1 MKTQNNNG
9 TVILFAVLGIA
20 GLYYLFS
27 RKSEKQDDT
36 YQVAIPSNEPFPPY
50 KSTTSYSDILKN
62 KMERTKELIDAGID
76 PTLYWAAHGG
86 IY

>member
-9 TVILFAVLGIA
+9 IVILFTVLGIA

-36 YQVAIPSNEPFPPY
+36 YQVPIPSNEPFPAYKLPPY
-50 KSTTSYSDILKN
+50 KSTTSYSDILAN
-62 KMERTKELIDAGID
+62 KMKRTKELTDAGVD
-76 PTLYWAAHGG
+76 PLTLP

>member
-27 RKSEKQDDT
+27 RKSGKQDDT
-36 YQVAIPSNEPFPPY
+36 YQVAIPY
-50 KSTTSYSDILKN
+50 KSTTSYPDILAN
-62 KMERTKELIDAGID
+62 KMKRTKELIDAGVD
-76 PTLYWAAHGG
+76 PLTLPFE
-86 IY
+86 